1 MIYIVDNIS
10 NYLIYLFIIH
20 YGFRLNPRKNRLFIG
35 ASILTVLSAG
45 AYNAYFDIN
54 SPIVY
59 IFWSVLSICLFFE
72 GRLGHLFLLSAALV
86 YFTGIMDTFSVMLIQ
101 VVLIGGGVDSMD
113 ITWWMEPA
121 YLLSFLV
128 YLLVY
133 LRLFKKYDVY
143 LCDIEFKYK
152 FALLIQ
158 GSIFQMFY
166 NFVFY
171 FFNENHAMYGLD
183 AYAVFFISITG
194 AIYSIFLTLGFAIKN
209 ILSDRQNRE
218 LQSFMQ
224 MQKQQYDYQ
233 LQQSAAVRCF
243 KHDLANHMGV
253 LRELANQKK
262 TEEVKAYIDTIWNI
276 QDQFDFKIHT
286 GDSLF
291 DVILN
296 YYLYLSEKENV
307 NFIVTGKLTG
317 KLQLDMFDITTLMG
331 NILQNALEA
340 ALQTAIPKIRVE
352 IIEHRKEIFIVV
364 SNSVAEE
371 RNTSKGFPRTS
382 KADASNHGFGLK
394 NIAATVHKY
403 YGEYYMESVV
413 ENGEAMFKISIAIPK
428 DMFPEEDRA

>member
-20 YGFRLNPRKNRLFIG
+20 FGFRLNPRKNKLFIG
-35 ASILTVLSAG
+35 ASVLTMLSAG
-45 AYNAYFDIN
+45 AYNVYFDTN
-54 SPIVY
+54 SPMIY

-72 GRLGHLFLLSAALV
+72 DGLCHLFILSAALM

-101 VVLIGGGVDSMD
+101 VVLIGGGVGSTD
-113 ITWWMEPA
+113 ITWWMELA

-133 LRLFKKYDVY
+133 LRLLKKNDIY
-143 LCDIEFKYK
+143 LCDIKFKYK

-171 FFNENHAMYGLD
+171 FFDENHEMYDLD
-183 AYAVFFISITG
+183 AYTVFFISIAGTL
-194 AIYSIFLTLGFAIKN
+194 YSIFLTLSLAIKN

-218 LQSFMQ
+218 LQSFMY

-233 LQQSAAVRCF
+233 LQQSMAVRCF
-243 KHDLANHMGV
+243 KHDLVNHMGV

-262 TEEVKAYIDTIWNI
+262 TEEVKEYIDTIWNI
-276 QDQFDFKIHT
+276 QDEFDLKIHT
-286 GDSLF
+286 GDGLF

-296 YYLYLSEKENV
+296 YYLYLAKKENID
-307 NFIVTGKLTG
+307 FTVTGKLTG
-317 KLQLDMFDITTLMG
+317 KTNFEMFDITTLMG

-340 ALQTAIPKIRVE
+340 AVQTAIPKIRVE
-352 IIEHRKEIFIVV
+352 LIEHKKEIFIVV
-364 SNSVAEE
+364 SNSMA
-371 RNTSKGFPRTS
+371 KGMNPPKDFLRTS
-382 KADASNHGFGLK
+382 KADTVNHGFGLK
-394 NIAATVHKY
+394 NIAATVRKY
-403 YGEYYMESVV
+403 HGEYYMESIM

-428 DMFPEEDRA
+428 ENKV